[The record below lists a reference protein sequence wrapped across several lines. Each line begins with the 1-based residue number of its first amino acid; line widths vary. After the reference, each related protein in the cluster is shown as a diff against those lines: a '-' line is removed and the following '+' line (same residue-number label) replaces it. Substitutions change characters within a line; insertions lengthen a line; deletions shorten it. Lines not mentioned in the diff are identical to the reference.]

1 MNLLPGQFLIPL
13 TAISLFLLGWICL
26 LTQRNALKQ
35 VIGLKILLQGVSFL
49 VIWIGSQ
56 TGNIYLAQVMVISAL
71 VVEAMVISLALSMIV
86 SIFRDIPD
94 GDIDQLRELR
104 G

>member
-1 MNLLPGQFLIPL
+1 MSLQNHLFIPITGL
-13 TAISLFLLGWICL
+13 SLFLLGWVCP

-35 VIGLKILLQGVSFL
+35 IIGIKILLQGVTFTI
-49 VIWIGSQ
+49 VWIGSEI
-56 TGNIYLAQVMVISAL
+56 GKILLAQLLVISAL
-71 VVEAMVISLALSMIV
+71 VVEAMVISLGLSMIV
-86 SIFRDIPD
+86 SIFRNVPD

>member
-1 MNLLPGQFLIPL
+1 MSFFEYFLMPI
-13 TAISLFLLGWICL
+13 TSMILFLLGWVCL

-35 VIGLKILLQGVSFL
+35 VIGIKILLQGVTL
-49 VIWIGSQ
+49 IIVWVGSRVE
-56 TGNIYLAQVMVISAL
+56 NMYLAQVMVISAL

-86 SIFRDIPD
+86 SIFRNVPD

>member
-1 MNLLPGQFLIPL
+1 MNLPENLLMPI
-13 TAISLFLLGWICL
+13 TSIILFLLGWVCL

-35 VIGLKILLQGVSFL
+35 VIGIKILLQGVTL
-49 VIWIGSQ
+49 IIVWIGSQ
-56 TGNIYLAQVMVISAL
+56 VENMYLAQVMVISAL

-86 SIFRDIPD
+86 SVFRNVPD

>member
-1 MNLLPGQFLIPL
+1 MNLPENFLIPITGL
-13 TAISLFLLGWICL
+13 ILFLLGWVCL

-35 VIGLKILLQGVSFL
+35 VIGIKILLQGVTL
-49 VIWIGSQ
+49 MIVWIGSQ
-56 TGNIYLAQVMVISAL
+56 VENMYLAQVMVISAL

-86 SIFRDIPD
+86 SVFRNVPD

>member
-1 MNLLPGQFLIPL
+1 MIFSSNFMMSIIGI
-13 TAISLFLLGWICL
+13 ILFLLGWVCL
-26 LTQRNALKQ
+26 ISQRNALKQ
-35 VIGLKILLQGVSFL
+35 VIGIKILLQGVTL
-49 VIWIGSQ
+49 MIVWIGGQ
-56 TGNIYLAQVMVISAL
+56 IDNMYLAQVMVISAL

-86 SIFRDIPD
+86 SIFRNVPD

>member
-1 MNLLPGQFLIPL
+1 MTLPQNLLMPI
-13 TAISLFLLGWICL
+13 TSIILFLLGWVCL

-35 VIGLKILLQGVSFL
+35 VIGIKILLQGVTL
-49 VIWIGSQ
+49 MIVWIGSQ
-56 TGNIYLAQVMVISAL
+56 VENMYLAQVMVISAL

-86 SIFRDIPD
+86 SVFRNVPD

>member
-1 MNLLPGQFLIPL
+1 MSFSEYFLMPI
-13 TAISLFLLGWICL
+13 TSMILFLLGWVCL

-35 VIGLKILLQGVSFL
+35 VIGIKILLQGVTL
-49 VIWIGSQ
+49 IIVWVGSRVE
-56 TGNIYLAQVMVISAL
+56 NMYLAQVMVISAL

-86 SIFRDIPD
+86 SIFRNVPD

>member
-1 MNLLPGQFLIPL
+1 MNLPENFLMPL
-13 TAISLFLLGWICL
+13 TAMIIFLLGWVCL

-35 VIGLKILLQGVSFL
+35 VIGIKILLQGVTLMIVWFGAQVES
-49 VIWIGSQ
+49 
-56 TGNIYLAQVMVISAL
+56 IYLAQVMVISAL

-86 SIFRDIPD
+86 SVFRNIPD
-94 GDIDQLRELR
+94 GDIDQLRDLR

>member
-1 MNLLPGQFLIPL
+1 MNLANNFLTPI
-13 TAISLFLLGWICL
+13 ISIILFLLGWVCL
-26 LTQRNALKQ
+26 LSQRNALKQ
-35 VIGLKILLQGVSFL
+35 VIGIKILLQGVTL
-49 VIWIGSQ
+49 IIVWIGNQ
-56 TGNIYLAQVMVISAL
+56 IENMYLAQVMVISAL

-86 SIFRDIPD
+86 SVFRNVPD

>member
-1 MNLLPGQFLIPL
+1 MNLPENFLMPI
-13 TAISLFLLGWICL
+13 TSVILFLLGWVCL

-35 VIGLKILLQGVSFL
+35 VIGIKILLQGVTLIIVWF
-49 VIWIGSQ
+49 GSQ
-56 TGNIYLAQVMVISAL
+56 VENMYLAQVMVISAL

-86 SIFRDIPD
+86 SVFRNVPD

>member
-1 MNLLPGQFLIPL
+1 MTLPDNFLIPI
-13 TAISLFLLGWICL
+13 TSIILFLLGWVCL

-35 VIGLKILLQGVSFL
+35 VIGIKILLQGVTL
-49 VIWIGSQ
+49 IIVWIGSQ
-56 TGNIYLAQVMVISAL
+56 VDNLYLAQVMVISAL
-71 VVEAMVISLALSMIV
+71 VVEAVVISLALSMIV
-86 SIFRDIPD
+86 SVFRNVPD